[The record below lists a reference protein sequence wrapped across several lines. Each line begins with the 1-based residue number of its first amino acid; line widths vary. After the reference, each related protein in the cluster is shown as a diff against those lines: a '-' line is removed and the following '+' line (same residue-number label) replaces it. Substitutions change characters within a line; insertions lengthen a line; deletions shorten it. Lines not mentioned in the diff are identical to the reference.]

1 MEGAAAGGFVR
12 PIRARDRPIRQT
24 AQIHR
29 AGFQPRR
36 VRAPGRIP
44 GPGPGC
50 GLGAGESVGSAHA
63 GVGRGP
69 PCHFGPTQEKQEP
82 VSVFSFSWKIENTN
96 WLKRKIEKGILP
108 VGKIQEIEHMFSA
121 AKEKYILQLY

>member
-1 MEGAAAGGFVR
+1 MKLGFFPGARRRGFLTARNRRAAVDPHR
-12 PIRARDRPIRQT
+12 T
-24 AQIHR
+24 AQIER
-29 AGFQPRR
+29 AGIQPRR
-36 VRAPGRIP
+36 QRAPGRIP

-50 GLGAGESVGSAHA
+50 GLGVGESAGQCRA

-108 VGKIQEIEHMFSA
+108 VGKIQEIELEFFRC
-121 AKEKYILQLY
+121 